1 MHRNSRLWLWLIPLL
16 FTPGCSRPPSR
27 DLPATMVWH
36 TDQDLISPA
45 GGAMNVWEG
54 LSVKPDGFSADGA
67 IAQFILWR
75 KREARTAIFI
85 EYSLQGRTAEWTV
98 NGGEKRMLAPSSSFR
113 WEMFE
118 ARLVPGFNFLRIS
131 KKSKDRL
138 RIRAIAVGAR
148 SRKPEPH
155 LNRGESFSVYLRPGR
170 GRIELFGS
178 GRVRIAEQELA
189 AAPPPPRVSEIAS
202 GWFSRKISYDIVL
215 SRPATVSVSSL
226 RGHFMVG
233 SYSYRED
240 ARTQAGGKPRFQ
252 GKPDIYIILAD
263 ACQAAHL
270 GAYGY
275 GRGTSPHIDAF
286 ARDAMVYENAYAN
299 AAFTRSS
306 VATLLTGLYPD
317 SHKVRILQHELPG
330 RLLTLPEYL
339 NARGYRTAIYSSSS
353 VISPPFGLKQGVDD
367 FVNVRGLKFEGSN
380 PNLFNGFAGWLGKTA
395 SPRFAYVHFMN
406 PHLPSVPA
414 PGFVLPFAAG
424 EKVPS
429 YQRMIALT
437 EKAKDLSQP
446 FSAGE
451 LRELVLGY
459 DASIAWMDGEFG
471 KIIAALKQ
479 KNVYDGS
486 LVIFLAD
493 HGEAMKEHGVISH
506 GSNVYEETTRVP
518 LIVKYPG
525 SLGLKGRYLLVSE
538 IADIFPTISGLLG
551 QELNLDGRSLLARA
565 ADRAYDDALA
575 VCRSFNPAGLY
586 GLRWKNWY
594 DIICTKDAHRELFR
608 LDADP
613 RLDVS
618 RRYPQVTEYFEA
630 RFLDW
635 YGRFRNRNDFATK
648 MNLKNLPAGDIE
660 EMKTLG
666 YL

>member
-1 MHRNSRLWLWLIPLL
+1 MRKTNPLWLLLIPLL
-16 FTPGCSRPPSR
+16 FAPGCSRQPAR

-36 TDQDLISPA
+36 KDQDLISPA

-54 LSVKPDGFSADGA
+54 ISVKPDRFSADGA

-75 KREARTAIFI
+75 KQEARTAIFI
-85 EYSLQGRTAEWTV
+85 EYSLLGRKAEWTV

-113 WEMFE
+113 WETFNV
-118 ARLVPGFNFLRIS
+118 RLVPGFNFLRFS
-131 KKSKDRL
+131 KKSKDQL
-138 RIRAIAVGAR
+138 QIRAIAVGAR
-148 SRKPEPH
+148 NRKPEPH
-155 LNRGESFSVYLRPGR
+155 LQRGESFSVFLRPGR
-170 GRIELFGS
+170 GRIELRGS
-178 GRVRIAEQELA
+178 GSVRIAEQVLDSEPL
-189 AAPPPPRVSEIAS
+189 PPRISEIKA
-202 GWFSRKISYDIVL
+202 GWFSRKITHDFVL
-215 SRPATVSVSSL
+215 SRPAALSVTSL
-226 RGHFMVG
+226 RGQFMVS

-240 ARTQAGGKPRFQ
+240 ARRVAYGKPRFQ

-270 GAYGY
+270 GVYGY
-275 GRGTSPHIDAF
+275 GRNTSPHVDAF
-286 ARDAMVYENAYAN
+286 AADAMVYENAYAN

-317 SHKVRILQHELPG
+317 SHKVRVLQHELPG

-339 NARGYRTAIYSSSS
+339 NAKGYRTAVYSSSS
-353 VISPPFGLKQGVDD
+353 VVSPPFGLKQGVDD
-367 FVNVRGLKFEGSN
+367 FVNVRGLKYEGSN
-380 PNLFNGFAGWLGKTA
+380 PNLFAGFAGWLKKSA

-414 PGFVLPFAAG
+414 PGFILPFAAG
-424 EKVPS
+424 ENLPS
-429 YQRMIALT
+429 YERMIELT
-437 EKAKDLSQP
+437 EKAKDMSLP
-446 FSAGE
+446 FSGDE

-471 KIIAALKQ
+471 KIIAGLKR
-479 KNVYDGS
+479 KNLYDDS

-518 LIVKYPG
+518 LIVKYPR
-525 SLGLKGRYLLVSE
+525 SLALRGRYLPVSE
-538 IADIFPTISGLLG
+538 LADIFPTISGLLG
-551 QELNLDGRSLLARA
+551 QEIDLDGRSLLAREPA
-565 ADRAYDDALA
+565 RAYDDTLA

-594 DIICTKDAHRELFR
+594 AIISTKGARQELFQ
-608 LDADP
+608 LAADP
-613 RLDVS
+613 RLDVG
-618 RRYPQVTEYFEA
+618 RRLPQVTEYFMA

-635 YGRFRNRNDFATK
+635 YGRFRNRNDFSTR
-648 MNLKNLPAGDIE
+648 MNLKNLPASDIE
-660 EMKTLG
+660 DLKTLG

>member
-1 MHRNSRLWLWLIPLL
+1 MRRHSQLWLLLIPLL
-16 FTPGCSRPPSR
+16 CAPGCSRQPSR

-36 TDQDLISPA
+36 KDQNLISPS

-54 LSVKPDGFSADGA
+54 ISVKSDRFSADGP

-75 KREARTAIFI
+75 QQVAGTEIVI
-85 EYSLQGRTAEWTV
+85 DYSLLGRKAEFTV
-98 NGGEKRMLAPSSSFR
+98 NGGEKRMLPPSSSFR
-113 WEMFE
+113 RETFSV
-118 ARLVPGFNFLRIS
+118 RFVPGFNFLRFG
-131 KKSKDRL
+131 KKSKDQL
-138 RIRAIAVGAR
+138 QIRSIAVGGMSEGR
-148 SRKPEPH
+148 EPH
-155 LNRGESFSVYLRPGR
+155 LRSGESFSVFLRPGR
-170 GRIELFGS
+170 GRLELRGS
-178 GRVRIAEQELA
+178 GRVRIVEQALA
-189 AAPPPPRVSEIAS
+189 AEPPPPRVSEIKT
-202 GWFSRKISYDIVL
+202 GWFSRKISYDIAL
-215 SRPATVSVSSL
+215 SRPATVSVTSR
-226 RGHFMVG
+226 RGQFMV
-233 SYSYRED
+233 SAYSYRED
-240 ARTQAGGKPRFQ
+240 ARRVASGKPRFQ

-275 GRGTSPHIDAF
+275 GRDTSPHIDAF

-353 VISPPFGLKQGVDD
+353 VVSPPFGLKQGVDD
-367 FVNVRGLKFEGSN
+367 FVNVRGLKYEGSN
-380 PNLFNGFAGWLGKTA
+380 PNLFNGFAGWLRKTA

-424 EKVPS
+424 EKVPP

-446 FSAGE
+446 FSDGE

-471 KIIAALKQ
+471 KIISELKQ
-479 KNVYDGS
+479 KKLYDDS

-525 SLGLKGRYLLVSE
+525 ALAVRGRYLPVSE
-538 IADIFPTISGLLG
+538 LADVFPTISGLLG
-551 QELNLDGRSLLARA
+551 QELNLDGRSLLAREPA
-565 ADRAYDDALA
+565 RAYDDTLA

-594 DIICTKDAHRELFR
+594 DIICTKDAHRELFQ

-613 RLDVS
+613 RRDVS
-618 RRYPQVTEYFEA
+618 RRFPQVTEYFEA

-635 YGRFRNRNDFATK
+635 YGRFRNRNDFSTR
-648 MNLKNLPAGDIE
+648 MNLKNLPASDIE